1 MDMYLHWDEQRITDF
16 SEKNINTMYNRGFVC
31 VRPENGLM
39 QQTRSIRIN
48 LSKFDLSSEN
58 KRILRKT
65 EGLELNI
72 QSIPYSQYSWE
83 IGKMGKDFYEQKFGD
98 GTFSANKIKEL
109 LTGKRDDFNKLL
121 CYVIPNEV
129 RDLSEDMSEKLPK
142 DSVGSTSPASK
153 DPSTPLRSAQDDNAV
168 GYCIA
173 VETSDIIHYS
183 YPFYNLHSEFKN
195 VGMGMMLRAIEYA
208 KNNGKKYIYLG
219 SFQRPGDIYKL
230 QFSGMEWF
238 DGEVWSDDV
247 AVLKDVL
254 DDEK

>member
-1 MDMYLHWDEQRITDF
+1 MSDNYLSWKEQRITEF
-16 SEKNINTMYNRGFVC
+16 AEENINTMNNRGFVC

-48 LSKFDLSSEN
+48 LTKFELSSEN

-72 QSIPYSQYSWE
+72 HSLPYAQYSWE

-109 LTGKRDDFNKLL
+109 LTGKRDDFNRLL
-121 CYVIPNEV
+121 AYSLNNEF
-129 RDLSEDMSEKLPK
+129 
-142 DSVGSTSPASK
+142 
-153 DPSTPLRSAQDDNAV
+153 V

-173 VETSDIIHYS
+173 IETKEIIHYS

-238 DGEVWSDDV
+238 DEEVWRDDLEE
-247 AVLKDVL
+247 LK
-254 DDEK
+254 KIT